1 MVKVDIKSPVTKSDN
16 VSVLRVISSKKVIDL
31 YKNEIGIDVSTIFK
45 GCDEIKIVKCK
56 DTGYRFYY
64 PESISGDKNFY
75 ENLQKVKG
83 EKNYYSLWRWEYD
96 MALKHLAQGAKVLD
110 IGCGSGNFLERLK
123 EITTQAIGLE
133 FNNMAIE
140 KCKAKELLVYDIDVE
155 KYSHIAKNR
164 YSFDVVCTFQ
174 VLEHIFDVN
183 RFLNSCINLLKPGGK
198 LIIGIPNNNPYLYK
212 FDLFHT
218 LNLPPH
224 HMGIW
229 NKKSLKRL
237 QEYFPLCL
245 EKILVE
251 PNYNFEYW
259 LNIQVKKWIRVE
271 NISKFLKRIKL
282 LRIISSLGKFTEG
295 RNLLVVFIKR

>member
-1 MVKVDIKSPVTKSDN
+1 MEKNDIKSPITKSDN
-16 VSVLRVISSKKVIDL
+16 VSVLQLISSKKIIDL
-31 YKNEIGIDVSTIFK
+31 YNSEIGIDVSAFFK
-45 GCDEIKIVKCK
+45 GCDEIKILKCK

-64 PESISGDKNFY
+64 PETISGDKDFY
-75 ENLQKVKG
+75 EDLQKAKG
-83 EKNYYSLWRWEYD
+83 ETNYYSLRRWEYD
-96 MALKHLAQGAKVLD
+96 MALMHLTHGNKVLD
-110 IGCGSGNFLERLK
+110 IGCGSGNFLEKVK
-123 EITTQAIGLE
+123 EITPHVMGLE

-140 KCKAKELLVYDIDVE
+140 KCKSKDLIVYDIGLE
-155 KYSHIAKNR
+155 KFSQLSENR
-164 YSFDVVCTFQ
+164 HSFDVVCAFQ
-174 VLEHIFDVN
+174 VLEHIYDVN
-183 RFLNSCINLLKPGGK
+183 LFLNSCINLLKPGGK
-198 LIIGIPNNNPYLYK
+198 LIIGVPNNNPYLYK

-237 QEYFPLCL
+237 QEHFPIAV

-251 PNYNFEYW
+251 PNVNFEYW
-259 LNIQVKKWIRVE
+259 LNIQVKKWIRLE

-282 LRIISSLGKFTEG
+282 YRVISFFKIATEG